1 MLRPLLII
9 GVGGSGGKTIRA
21 MKQSLERK
29 FLASHYA
36 GGIPRA
42 WQFLQIDTTRDGES
56 FPAPMLDF
64 DEFHQVVPAG
74 CDFYEMRD
82 SITQRGDISD
92 QQKMLAGWGIAHSDV
107 NLQQGAGQTRAIGRM
122 AGVADSL
129 GIVKAIENSISKM
142 KDPLAQAELEKLS
155 NQLKLAV
162 PSAEPTAFIIA
173 SVAGGSGAGM
183 FIDIAELLK
192 RSTQETFAMSSISFL
207 YTAEVFKS
215 IEGGGK
221 DTAKNSLGAFNEIMA
236 GKWVG
241 LSTRSEFL
249 YQKLGLPAAT
259 DGSVGRFGP
268 KGNILIGAKNK
279 AGTDISQG
287 AQGQGMNEVFLTIGE
302 ALAGVIT
309 DDKVSE
315 WVFQQALVN
324 IADTR
329 SAVDI
334 SGLAP
339 SSPKYPTLAAAG
351 MGFGQ
356 LSLGADRVVDYV
368 ADAMSLLHIKKLLF
382 PEFNPELL
390 KDGATNKSLIQDK
403 VNELWPDFLLDS
415 GLDERGTQDQIIEAL
430 TPIGGEESSRAFAKK
445 VARTSLGEKQ
455 VPLLNYIRTV
465 YNEWSTELEDFENK
479 IQANIHNNAKN
490 WVPVIQ
496 EQLKDQVAQILSR
509 EGYSVVIYLLEKLKV
524 ELLEVRQA
532 DLLPQ
537 SKDLAAAAWRG
548 SESQFK
554 DWVTSNAPGLT
565 GVNLT
570 AQNAAFLEKVE
581 ILFAKSIVYKTRSYI
596 AQLGASLIQDLSS
609 SLLEPV
615 IRSLGEARDDLDKQ
629 VQNKIEELGFP
640 EWGKSGSVNARYM
653 PRSIERILIDTADY
667 ESTYEMYAQRDSGGA
682 DPFNESVSKSILG
695 KMMNPKDTKD
705 TNANKQTLIED
716 TKQWITGVRE
726 ANSMGTYP
734 SKAKWEMKT
743 SLKQIAERNREWL
756 RDLDGS
762 FGKFTNTSIRKFLED
777 DTIDKRI
784 LDQREDRFVQEFQ
797 AMLALAQPLVL
808 LNQNALQYVKSVKT
822 GGPADGVLRQTSPLP
837 FDKDSPLGQ
846 RCTTVLKNMG
856 ENVQSPSFA
865 LSWFSP
871 QSSVTSMFAVSTTEG
886 SLPAWAFA
894 SLTDPI
900 IDQEALSKIESE
912 NWRQFW
918 EGRRARPLVEA
929 IPFESE
935 IRRSIVTGWYLAR
948 LFGLDKISSN
958 AYGRTVSVWNPT
970 LRSPAWSN
978 FPDPLLDM
986 HPADANETGW
996 MLPAIFTSAG
1006 LALSKF
1012 GHTGETKHIEP
1023 YKLLLYLGREITASK
1038 DMRNRDEWNLPGSGD
1053 LLPTGERKMSTF
1065 LRDWVLKGTSLSE
1078 HPLNEMLS
1086 SHLAQN
1092 DNRAEAMKST
1102 VAELREQYNDN
1113 WDQSNFTSWNE
1124 MPETWELKQDIEGAF
1139 DDIHKYVTGLTVVTK
1154 RPGA

>member
-1 MLRPLLII
+1 
-9 GVGGSGGKTIRA
+9 

-29 FLASHYA
+29 FLAAHYA

-74 CDFYEMRD
+74 WDFYEMRD

-142 KDPLAQAELEKLS
+142 NDPLALAELEKLS
-155 NQLKLAV
+155 NELRLAV
-162 PSAEPTAFIIA
+162 PSKEPTAFIIA

-215 IEGGGK
+215 IGGGGK

-241 LSTRSEFL
+241 LSARSEFL
-249 YQKLGLPAAT
+249 YQKLGLPAAAE
-259 DGSVGRFGP
+259 GSVGRFGP

-324 IADTR
+324 IADTK
-329 SAVDI
+329 SAVDT

-339 SSPKYPTLAAAG
+339 SNPKYPTLAAAG
-351 MGFGQ
+351 IGFGQ

-368 ADAMSLLHIKKLLF
+368 ADAMSLIHIKNLLY
-382 PEFNPELL
+382 PDLNPELL
-390 KDGATNKSLIQDK
+390 KNGATNKSIIQDK
-403 VNELWPDFLLDS
+403 VDELWPDFLKDS
-415 GLDERGTQDQIIEAL
+415 GLDERGAQDQIINAL
-430 TPIGGEESSRAFAKK
+430 TPVGHEESSRAFTKK

-455 VPLLNYIRTV
+455 VPLQNYIRTV
-465 YNEWSTELEDFENK
+465 YSEWATNLEDFENK
-479 IQANIHNNAKN
+479 IQANIHNNAKA
-490 WVPVIQ
+490 WVPAIQ
-496 EQLKDQVAQILSR
+496 LQMKDQVAQILTQY
-509 EGYSVVIYLLEKLKV
+509 GYSVVTKLLEKLKV
-524 ELLEVRQA
+524 EILEVRQK

-537 SKDLAAAAWRG
+537 SKEMAAAAFRG

-554 DWVTSNAPGLT
+554 DWVTGNAQGLT
-565 GVNLT
+565 GVSLN
-570 AQNAAFLEKVE
+570 AQNAAFLERVE
-581 ILFAKSIVYKTRSYI
+581 IYFAKSIVYKTRSYI
-596 AQLGASLIQDLSS
+596 NDLAASLIQDLSTN
-609 SLLEPV
+609 LLEPV
-615 IRSLGEARDDLDKQ
+615 IRSLGEARHDLDKE
-629 VQNKIEELGFP
+629 VENKIDELGFP
-640 EWGKSGSVNARYM
+640 EWGKPGPVNARYM

-667 ESTYEMYAQRDSGGA
+667 ESTYVMYAQRDSGGA
-682 DPFNESVSKSILG
+682 AAFNESVSKSILG
-695 KMMNPKDTKD
+695 KMMNPKDQK
-705 TNANKQTLIED
+705 ANEQTLIED
-716 TKQWITGVRE
+716 SKQWVTGVRE
-726 ANSMGTYP
+726 ANSMGTQT
-734 SKAKWEMKT
+734 SKAKWEIKS
-743 SLKQIAERNREWL
+743 SLKQIAKRNREWL
-756 RDLDGS
+756 RDLDSS
-762 FGKFTNTSIRKFLED
+762 FGMFTITSIGKFLDD

-784 LDQREDRFVQEFQ
+784 LDQRQDRFVQEFQ

-808 LNQNALQYVKSVKT
+808 LNQNAMQYVKSVKT
-822 GGPADGVLRQTSPLP
+822 SGPADGVLRQSSPLP
-837 FDKDSPLGQ
+837 FEKDSPLGM
-846 RCTTVLKNMG
+846 RCVTVLKGMG
-856 ENVQSPSFA
+856 ENVQDPSFA
-865 LSWFSP
+865 LNWFSP
-871 QSSVTSMFAVSTTEG
+871 KNSATSMFAVSTTEG

-900 IDQEALSKIESE
+900 VDQEALSKTGSE
-912 NWRQFW
+912 TWRQFW

-958 AYGRTVSVWNPT
+958 ANGRTVSVWNPT
-970 LRSPAWSN
+970 LQTPTWSN

-1012 GHTGETKHIEP
+1012 GKTGDTKHIEA
-1023 YKLLLYLGREITASK
+1023 YKILLYLGREITASK

-1053 LLPTGERKMSTF
+1053 LLPTGERKMSTY
-1065 LRDWVLKGTSLSE
+1065 LRDWVLKGTNLSE

-1092 DNRAEAMKST
+1092 DNRGEAMKST

-1113 WDQSNFTSWNE
+1113 WDQSKFTAWNE
-1124 MPETWELKQDIEGAF
+1124 VPETWELKQDIEEAF

-1154 RPGA
+1154 KPGA